1 MEPLL
6 GCRRWAHCFA
16 CGVHSLTEPPRQHYH
31 PVDGEH
37 TEAQEIQIS
46 YSGKEAGKF
55 QSLSI
60 LNPISFPP
68 CRAVSPCV
76 KTCLITFNPSTSGVW
91 SLDQGRLAE
100 PEALGG
106 LRRGPG
112 AGFSSRPGCRNT
124 KTSRFACLLFVL
136 AEK

>member
-1 MEPLL
+1 MAAAAGLTALRVVFIALQNLRASIITPSTVSTL
-6 GCRRWAHCFA
+6 RRRN
-16 CGVHSLTEPPRQHYH
+16 SDIL
-31 PVDGEH
+31 
-37 TEAQEIQIS
+37 
-46 YSGKEAGKF
+46 GKEAGKF

-60 LNPISFPP
+60 LNPVSFPP

-91 SLDQGRLAE
+91 LLDQGRLAE

-112 AGFSSRPGCRNT
+112 AGSSSRPGCRNT